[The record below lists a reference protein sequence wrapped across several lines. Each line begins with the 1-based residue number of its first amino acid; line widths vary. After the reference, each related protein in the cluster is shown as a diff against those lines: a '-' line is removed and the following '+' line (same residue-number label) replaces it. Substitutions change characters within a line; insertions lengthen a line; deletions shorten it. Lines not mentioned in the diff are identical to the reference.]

1 MNQPAGRPA
10 TDVAAPPPDPDLL
23 AASGTDPEAFR
34 TLYQRHAETL
44 LRYCYARV
52 PDADAAHDL
61 LAETFA
67 HAYLHRDTYDPDR
80 GPVIAWLSTIA
91 RSKSLELHR
100 RHRSETRALTR
111 LGVQVEA
118 LDDESIARIDDLVDA
133 RAHHARL
140 HQALTTLG
148 RRDREAVTLR
158 IVQQLDYADV
168 AQKLDCSPGAARV
181 RVHRALSRLAT
192 HLEVH
197 P

>member
-1 MNQPAGRPA
+1 MA
-10 TDVAAPPPDPDLL
+10 TPPLDPDRL
-23 AASGTDPEAFR
+23 AASGTNPEAFR
-34 TLYQRHAETL
+34 VLYQRHAEAL
-44 LRYCYARV
+44 LRYCFTRV
-52 PDADAAHDL
+52 PEAEAAYDL

-67 HAYLHRDTYDPDR
+67 HAYLHRDTFDSDR
-80 GPVIAWLSTIA
+80 GPVIAWLTTIA

-100 RHRSETRALTR
+100 RRRSETRALTR

-133 RAHHARL
+133 RAHRRRLRDALAR
-140 HQALTTLG
+140 LG

-158 IVQQLDYADV
+158 VVQQLNYTDV
-168 AQKLDCSPGAARV
+168 AQHLGCSPGAARV

-192 HLEVH
+192 HLEVN